1 MKIIFGYYD
10 DQDFGLTEYPDIPY
24 PDEKD
29 FDTFEEYAEAGEKI
43 GEYTKFLITGIMED
57 FQYPESCDEI
67 LNEIKNMENA
77 FFIPIVYHVFMY

>member
-29 FDTFEEYAEAGEKI
+29 FDTFEEYSSVIFDNRNNGR
-43 GEYTKFLITGIMED
+43 F
-57 FQYPESCDEI
+57 S
-67 LNEIKNMENA
+67 
-77 FFIPIVYHVFMY
+77 VS